1 MKKKILVRGPV
12 LSRSG
17 YGEQTRFA
25 VRSLRAY
32 EDVFDIF
39 IIPTSWGKTGW
50 VWQENEERQWID
62 ERIKE
67 TAIYNSQGGQFDM
80 SLQVTI
86 PNEWE
91 KLAPINVGYTAGIE
105 TTKVAPQWI
114 EKSYLMDRIIVVSN
128 HSKEVYENTSYH
140 ATDKNTG
147 QVIEDFKCKTPI
159 QVVNYPVR
167 EIGEPKGL
175 QLELETDFNFLV
187 SSQWGP
193 RKNIDNT
200 IKWFIEEFHDQEVGL
215 VAKLNWHNDS
225 INDRVGTARRLKQL
239 LAQYE
244 DRKCKVYLLHGSF
257 TDQEMAD
264 LYAHPKIKSYIS
276 LTHGEGYGLPLFE
289 AAYHGLPI
297 IAPDW
302 SGHLDFLYM
311 PVKDKKTKK
320 EKNKA
325 MFTKVDY
332 QLGPIPPEAVWDG
345 VLQADSQWAYA
356 DQGSYKM
363 KLREMKNKYE
373 HKKSQAKKLQ
383 NWVLENFKES
393 KMYKQMAEAI
403 NGEQIVTIETKDLP
417 KVSIITSVY
426 DGSEF
431 IRPFLEDITRQTIF
445 EEKCELIL
453 INANSPGNEE
463 EVIKEYLEKYPNN
476 IIYEKLDE
484 DPGIYGVWNK
494 AIKMSSGEYIT
505 NANLDDRKAANS
517 LEVHA
522 KALYRNKN
530 VDLVYSDMMITDKP
544 NETWESNSSEG
555 KKYNMAEFSFENLLM
570 GNMPH
575 AAPMWKKSVHD
586 DNGYFDEEYK
596 SAGDWEMWLRAASNN
611 SQFEKISAVSN
622 LYFFNPKGISTN
634 PENNEWKRKEELK
647 VYKKYQQEFLMSQ
660 QKAI

>member
-32 EDVFDIF
+32 EEFFDIY
-39 IIPTSWGKTGW
+39 IIPTNWGKTGW
-50 VWQENEERQWID
+50 VWEESEERTWID
-62 ERIKE
+62 ERIRE
-67 TAIYNSQGGQFDM
+67 TAFFTQKGGQFDV

-91 KLAPINVGYTAGIE
+91 KLAPINIGYTAGIE

-114 EKSYLMDRIIVVSN
+114 EKAYLMDKIIVVSN
-128 HSKEVYENTSYH
+128 HAKDVYEATSYE
-140 ATDKNTG
+140 ATDRNTG
-147 QVIEDFKCKTPI
+147 QVIKDFRCQTPI
-159 QVVNYPVR
+159 EVVNYPVR
-167 EIGEPKGL
+167 QLGEEDGL
-175 QLELETDFNFLV
+175 DIDFETDFNFLV

-200 IKWFIEEFHDQEVGL
+200 IRWFVEEFHDQEVGL

-225 INDRVGTARRLKQL
+225 VNDRMGTEKRLKAL
-239 LAQYE
+239 LAQYK

-257 TDQEMAD
+257 TDQEMAH
-264 LYAHPKIKSYIS
+264 LYAHPKIKAYVS

-297 IAPDW
+297 VAPDW

-320 EKNKA
+320 EKMKA
-325 MFTKVDY
+325 MFSKVDY

-345 VLQADSQWAYA
+345 VLQADSMWAYA

-363 KLREMKNKYE
+363 KLREVKNNYAVR
-373 HKKSQAKKLQ
+373 KKEAEKLRD
-383 NWVLENFKES
+383 WILENFEAS
-393 KMYKQMAEAI
+393 KMYGQMAEAV
-403 NGEQIVTIETKDLP
+403 NGEPLVSVDVKDLP

-426 DGSEF
+426 DGDEF

-445 EEKCELIL
+445 EEKCELVL
-453 INANSPGNEE
+453 VNANSPGSEE

-476 IIYEKLDE
+476 IIYHKLDE

-494 AIKMSSGEYIT
+494 AIELSSGEYIT

-517 LEVHA
+517 LELHA
-522 KALYRNKN
+522 KALLSNDG
-530 VDLVYSDMMITDKP
+530 VDLVYSDMAITNQP
-544 NETWESNSSEG
+544 NETWEQNSSG
-555 KKYNMAEFSFENLLM
+555 GRKYNMAEFSLDNLLR

-575 AAPMWKKSVHD
+575 AAPMWKKSLHD
-586 DNGYFDEEYK
+586 KHGKFDEKYR
-596 SAGDWEMWLRAASNN
+596 SAGDWEMWLRAATSG
-611 SQFEKISAVSN
+611 SVFKKISGVSN

-634 PENNEWKRKEELK
+634 PDNNSWKREEEKE
-647 VYKKYQQEFLMSQ
+647 VYMKYRQDLG
-660 QKAI
+660 

>member
-1 MKKKILVRGPV
+1 MKKKILVRGPI

-25 VRSLRAY
+25 VRSLKAY
-32 EDVFDIF
+32 EDKFDIY
-39 IIPTSWGKTGW
+39 IIPTNWGKTGW
-50 VWQENEERQWID
+50 IWEENEEREWMD
-62 ERIKE
+62 EKIKK
-67 TAIYNSQGGQFDM
+67 TAMYVSQNGQFDM

-114 EKSYLMDRIIVVSN
+114 EKSYLMDRIVVVSN
-128 HSKEVYENTSYH
+128 HAKQVYESTTYE

-147 QVIEDFKCKTPI
+147 TVINDYRCQTPI
-159 QVVNYPVR
+159 EVVNYPVR
-167 EIGEPKGL
+167 EIGQKNSL
-175 QLELETDFNFLV
+175 DIDFETEFNFLV

-200 IKWFIEEFHDQEVGL
+200 IRWFVEEFHDQDVGL

-225 INDRVGTARRLKQL
+225 INDRIGTERRLKEL
-239 LAQYE
+239 LSQYK

-257 TDQEMAD
+257 TDQEMAN
-264 LYAHPKIKSYIS
+264 LYVHPKIKAYVS

-302 SGHLDFLYM
+302 SGHVDFLYM
-311 PVKDKKTKK
+311 PTKDKKTKK
-320 EKNKA
+320 QKNKA

-332 QLGPIPPEAVWDG
+332 QLGPIPAEAVWDG

-363 KLREMKNKYE
+363 KLREVKSKYN
-373 HKKSQAKKLQ
+373 HKKAQAKKLQ
-383 NWVLENFKES
+383 KWILENFEQS

-403 NGEQIVTIETKDLP
+403 NGEEIVTIDAKDLP

-426 DGSEF
+426 DGDEF

-445 EEKCELIL
+445 EEKCELVL

-484 DPGIYGVWNK
+484 DPGIYGVWNR
-494 AIKMSSGEYIT
+494 AIEMSSGEYIT
-505 NANLDDRKAANS
+505 NANLDDRKSANS

-522 KALYRNKN
+522 KALLQSD
-530 VDLVYSDMMITDKP
+530 VDLVYSDMAITTEP
-544 NETWESNSSEG
+544 NETWESNTSNG
-555 KKYNMAEFSFENLLM
+555 RKYNMAEFSLDNLLR

-575 AAPMWKKSVHD
+575 AAPMWKKSIHEKH
-586 DNGYFDEEYK
+586 GKFDEKYK
-596 SAGDWEMWLRAASNN
+596 SAGDWEMWLRAASEG
-611 SQFEKISAVSN
+611 SQFKKINDVSN

-634 PENNEWKRKEELK
+634 PENNSWKREEEK
-647 VYKKYQQEFLMSQ
+647 DVYMKYR
-660 QKAI
+660 KDVA